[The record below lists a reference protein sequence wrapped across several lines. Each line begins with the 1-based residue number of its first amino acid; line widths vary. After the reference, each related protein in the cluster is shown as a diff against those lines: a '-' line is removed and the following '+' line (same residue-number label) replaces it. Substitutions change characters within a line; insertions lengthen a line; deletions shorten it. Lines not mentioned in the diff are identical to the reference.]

1 MKITLKEDF
10 WQLVMVIMDCTS
22 ISLAIYYVSNII
34 RWVQD
39 PDLLWNDIREEV
51 EILFLVI
58 EESDEDFQRRVNRY
72 RAEIIDERLRAS

>member
-1 MKITLKEDF
+1 MKMTLKEDF

-22 ISLAIYYVSNII
+22 ISLAIYHISNII